1 MVSIFLIF
9 SAITLLLLILICIRL
24 SIAIKLDKEIT
35 EERKR
40 KADLEWEKI
49 CKDIPGIA
57 LVTRWIT

>member
-35 EERKR
+35 EERKE
-40 KADLEWEKI
+40 DLEWEEILKH
-49 CKDIPGIA
+49 IPGCT
-57 LVTRWIT
+57 LKTRYLT

>member
-1 MVSIFLIF
+1 MVIIFLIV

-40 KADLEWEKI
+40 KEDLEWEEI
-49 CKDIPGIA
+49 CKDIPEIA